1 MTNDARAAIAML
13 VGTWGRPPDMPAKI
27 ALALALAMLL
37 AAIVGRGGALVGAGP
52 QRLGTRAFL
61 GIAALA
67 AAILSVA
74 YTAVYLRGGPRI
86 IDATTYWLQ
95 GRAMQGGDIAFPVPF
110 PSASF
115 RGRFLLADAGGATLA
130 GIFPPGY
137 PLLLSLGFALGAP
150 MIIGPLLGAALVVAT
165 YRLARVLAEEHL
177 DEAGVEPA
185 ARAAALL
192 SVVCAA
198 LRYHTADTM
207 AHGATALGIAVALE
221 RALVAA
227 REGERARSAA
237 LGLGL
242 AIGAIAATRPV
253 SALGIGLV
261 AAALLARRRGH
272 LVRAA
277 VGAAPGLLLLALG
290 QHAATGAWFA
300 SSQRAYYAAAD
311 GPLGCFRWGFGAGVG
326 CLYEHGEFVRAR
338 LPAGYGILE
347 AAGTSLRRLHLHL
360 RDVANFEPLA
370 LLTLAAPLVPSLRAR
385 GTRAAFAVVVLHAL
399 AYAPFYFD
407 GNYPGGGA
415 RLFADVLPVEHALLA
430 SGVVV
435 IATRWGR
442 MRAGANPDRVVARAS
457 AALVGLAVFGFAVH
471 AAHAH
476 GELADRD
483 GGRPMYEPDV
493 LARAHVTN
501 GLVFVDTDHAFG
513 LAHLPGASS
522 VGGLVV
528 ARLREDDHDG
538 LLHERL
544 GKPPTWRYARGLEE
558 LGKAPVPA
566 TLVPYTPP
574 TLGSTLRFEGESDWP
589 PLAQEGGFAAPAW
602 TDACASNGRALVLTP
617 DASGDGRAVARA
629 TLALPVPAAG
639 HYRLTVRVV
648 HGARLPFTERVPP
661 STSDEPGKPGKRD
674 TSAPLGTGRLFV
686 AGRVVAWSSTRPSS
700 PSGVACE
707 DLAPI
712 EIDVALGTALAAP
725 AATASPRTEIPL
737 VLEAS
742 GEPVALDRL
751 LLERIP

>member
-1 MTNDARAAIAML
+1 VKNDARAAVVAL
-13 VGTWGRPPDMPAKI
+13 VGTWGKPPDMPAKI
-27 ALALALAMLL
+27 ALALALAALL
-37 AAIVGRGGALVGAGP
+37 AALVGRGRALVGAGP
-52 QRLGTRAFL
+52 QRLGARAFL

-67 AAILSVA
+67 AALLSVA
-74 YTAVYLRGGPRI
+74 YTAIYLRGGPRI
-86 IDATTYWLQ
+86 VDATTYWLQ
-95 GRAMQGGDIAFPVPF
+95 GRAMQGGEIAFPVPF

-115 RGRFLLADAGGATLA
+115 RGRFLLAATGAGGTTLA

-150 MIIGPLLGAALVVAT
+150 MIVGPLLAAAMVVAT
-165 YRLARVLAEEHL
+165 YRLARVLAEEHG
-177 DEAGVEPA
+177 DEASVEPA
-185 ARAAALL
+185 ARVAALL
-192 SVVCAA
+192 SVACAA

-227 REGERARSAA
+227 REGSDRPRRGRGPA

-242 AIGAIAATRPV
+242 GLALGAIAATRPV
-253 SALGIGLV
+253 SALGVGVV
-261 AAALLARRRGH
+261 AAALLARSRGD
-272 LVRAA
+272 LARAA
-277 VGAAPGLLLLALG
+277 LGAAPGFVLLALG
-290 QHAATGAWFA
+290 QHAATGEWLA
-300 SSQRAYYAAAD
+300 SSQRAYYAGAD

-326 CLYEHGEFVRAR
+326 CLHEHGEFVRAR
-338 LPAGYGILE
+338 LPAGYGLLE
-347 AAGTSLRRLHLHL
+347 AAGTTARRLHLHL
-360 RDVANFEPLA
+360 GDVANFEPLA
-370 LLTLAAPLVPSLRAR
+370 LLALGAPLLPALRSR
-385 GTRAAFAVVVLHAL
+385 GTRAALAVVALHVL

-430 SGVVV
+430 SCVVV
-435 IATRWGR
+435 TATRWAR
-442 MRAGANPDRVVARAS
+442 RRPGADPDRVVARAC
-457 AALVGLAVFGFAVH
+457 AALVGLTLFGFAVH

-476 GELADRD
+476 GELAVRA

-493 LARAHVTN
+493 VTRARVTE

-513 LAHLPGASS
+513 LAHVPGASTL
-522 VGGLVV
+522 GGLVV

-544 GKPPTWRYARGLEE
+544 GKPPTWRYTRGLEE
-558 LGKAPVPA
+558 PGKAPVPA

-574 TLGSTLRFEGESDWP
+574 VLGSTLRFEGESDWP

-617 DASGDGRAVARA
+617 DASSGARGVARA

-639 HYRLTVRVV
+639 RYRLTVRVV
-648 HGARLPFTERVPP
+648 HGARLPFTGRGERP
-661 STSDEPGKPGKRD
+661 EP
-674 TSAPLGTGRLFV
+674 TASAPLGTGRLFV
-686 AGRVVAWSSTRPSS
+686 AGRVVAWSSTRPSA

-712 EIDVALGTALAAP
+712 EVDIPMGLAASG
-725 AATASPRTEIPL
+725 ATASPRAEIPI

-742 GEPVALDRL
+742 NAPVALDRL
-751 LLERIP
+751 LLERLP